1 MIAELKKEENKDL
14 HKDKKSFKR
23 RLLRFIDRNR
33 LNLGITLSTV
43 LQLLVMFFW
52 QTPQIE
58 LNKLD
63 HLVEEVAFIDSVSIK
78 DPNVADAPPDDGE
91 IELTEKKKVQEEKK
105 EDSRIAGAE
114 DAAIV
119 GATAPIDL
127 SPALRPEY
135 TDAARSEG
143 LTGTLTLE
151 VVIADTGEVLQVR
164 SVGRKLGF
172 GLEEAAISTYKK
184 KKFSPS
190 FLDGK
195 PITVKVLVPIRFTLN

>member
-1 MIAELKKEENKDL
+1 MTTELEKEKIQDTGKE
-14 HKDKKSFKR
+14 KKSTKKR
-23 RLLRFIDRNR
+23 ILRFIDRNR
-33 LNLGITLSTV
+33 LNLGITLSTL
-43 LQLLVMFFW
+43 LQLLIMFFW

-63 HLVEEVAFIDSVSIK
+63 HLIEEVAFIDSVSIK

-91 IELTEKKKVQEEKK
+91 IELTEKKKVQDEKK
-105 EDSRIAGAE
+105 EDPRIAGAE

-127 SPALRPEY
+127 SPNIRPEY

-143 LTGTLTLE
+143 VTGTLTLE
-151 VVIADTGEVLQVR
+151 VVIADSGEVLQVR

-172 GLEEAAISTYKK
+172 GLEEAAISTYRKK
-184 KKFSPS
+184 RFSPS